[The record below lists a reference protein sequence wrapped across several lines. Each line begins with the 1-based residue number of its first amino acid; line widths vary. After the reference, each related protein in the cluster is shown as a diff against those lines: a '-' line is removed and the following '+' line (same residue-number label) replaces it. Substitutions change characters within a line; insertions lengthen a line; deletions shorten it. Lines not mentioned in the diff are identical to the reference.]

1 MSNHEKLD
9 SDESD
14 MDDFMH
20 QPNLDQDEHDKWLA
34 SRTREQISDL
44 ARRTA
49 ALFREAEKAGRVRP
63 VLDEST

>member
-1 MSNHEKLD
+1 MSDHEKQE

-34 SRTREQISDL
+34 SRTREQITDL
-44 ARRTA
+44 ARRTL

-63 VLDEST
+63 ASDEST

>member
-1 MSNHEKLD
+1 MSKHKKPE

-34 SRTREQISDL
+34 SRTSAQISDL
-44 ARRTA
+44 ARRTL

-63 VLDEST
+63 VSDEST

>member
-1 MSNHEKLD
+1 MSNLENQE

-34 SRTREQISDL
+34 SRTREQISDI
-44 ARRTA
+44 ARRTL

-63 VLDEST
+63 ASDEST

>member
-1 MSNHEKLD
+1 MSNHQNQE

-34 SRTREQISDL
+34 SRTREQISEMVGKL
-44 ARRTA
+44 AT
-49 ALFREAEKAGRVRP
+49 LFREAEKAGRVRP
-63 VLDEST
+63 EIDESK

>member
-1 MSNHEKLD
+1 MSNLENQE

-44 ARRTA
+44 ARRA
-49 ALFREAEKAGRVRP
+49 AAMFREAEKAGRVLP
-63 VLDEST
+63 APSESK

>member
-1 MSNHEKLD
+1 MSNHEKQE
-9 SDESD
+9 SDEGD
-14 MDDFMH
+14 VDDFMH

-49 ALFREAEKAGRVRP
+49 AMFRPAEKAGRVRAAS
-63 VLDEST
+63 DEPK

>member
-1 MSNHEKLD
+1 MSNHQNQE

-49 ALFREAEKAGRVRP
+49 AMFREAEKSGRVRP
-63 VLDEST
+63 ASDEST

>member
-1 MSNHEKLD
+1 MSNLENQE

-34 SRTREQISDL
+34 SRTSEQISEMVSRL
-44 ARRTA
+44 AT
-49 ALFREAEKAGRVRP
+49 LFREAEKAGRVRP
-63 VLDEST
+63 KSDEHK

>member
-1 MSNHEKLD
+1 
-9 SDESD
+9 

-44 ARRTA
+44 ARRA
-49 ALFREAEKAGRVRP
+49 AAMFREAEKAGRVLP
-63 VLDEST
+63 APSESK